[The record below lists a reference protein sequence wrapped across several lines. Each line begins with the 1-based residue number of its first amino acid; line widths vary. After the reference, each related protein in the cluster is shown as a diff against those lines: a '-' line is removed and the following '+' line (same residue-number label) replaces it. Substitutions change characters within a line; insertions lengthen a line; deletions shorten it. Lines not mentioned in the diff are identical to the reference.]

1 MHLGSSSQILMTSV
15 EAPID
20 VMISLQPI
28 NMVQAAADL
37 IWSPIL
43 RKYKNL
49 HFALSE
55 GGIGWIPYALERI
68 DYVYEHH
75 HKWTGQDFGDQ
86 LPSQV
91 FKDRVIT
98 CFIDDAFGVQSREYL
113 NIDNITWECDYPH
126 SDSTW
131 PQSPEALMKY
141 LDGVSDED
149 IDKITHLNAM
159 KHFRFDPFSVRPREK
174 CTVAALRAEAA
185 DVDTSLV
192 SRARGQTSVNEKGI
206 VSVSSFTTRLSDDD

>member
-1 MHLGSSSQILMTSV
+1 M
-15 EAPID
+15 
-20 VMISLQPI
+20 
-28 NMVQAAADL
+28 
-37 IWSPIL
+37 WSPIL
-43 RKYKNL
+43 RKYTDL

-68 DYVYEHH
+68 DYVYQHH
-75 HKWTGQDFGDQ
+75 HKWTGQDFGDM

-91 FKDRVIT
+91 FKDRIIT
-98 CFIDDAFGVQSREYL
+98 CFIDDAFGVDSRKYL

-131 PQSPEALMKY
+131 PTAPEACMKY
-141 LDGVSDED
+141 LDDVPDAE

-159 KHFRFDPFSVRPREK
+159 RHFQYDPFSVRPREK
-174 CTVAALRAEAA
+174 CTVGALRAEAT

-192 SRARGQTSVNEKGI
+192 SRARATRHQRGGHRQHREHAGQHPGRVQ
-206 VSVSSFTTRLSDDD
+206 D